1 MPDRQLNI
9 NININCIAYS
19 PAEIL
24 IIIPALNLS
33 LIMRCLNC
41 RLDGISQS
49 TQICPRCGVHL
60 PSLLRDLLP
69 AGTLLRGG
77 DYQIDYALGRGGFGV
92 TYRAAHTRLEKL
104 VAIKEF
110 YPQEQAFREG
120 TTGRLTVPTTSE
132 EAYQR
137 GLQRFEKEGRTL
149 AKLNHPNVV
158 QVIDFFHEQ
167 GTAYLVMELL
177 AGVTLR
183 DELDS
188 QPDKKL
194 TIPRVKTITTALV
207 NALSAVHQQ
216 EIYHLDLKPDNVIIT
231 EEGRIVLVDFGA
243 SRQHLDMNPTRKST
257 YAFTEAYAAPE
268 VIAGREVGA
277 ESDLFELGMILHEM
291 LTGTLPP
298 SALNRLMKDEW
309 FPDKLDEPWQGM
321 VIAALQLQAY
331 FRPKNIQQWWA
342 TASQFEQR
350 QQQNQQQPL
359 QQAGEQ
365 QVATVP
371 LLQKDSPKFSRTIP
385 IVAIGVSA
393 LSLGLLMVTNAI
405 NGNSTSQPTPT
416 ASTISNSAT
425 SSTNPTPELTPNSRN
440 LDTTS
445 NIAPIPTFTPT
456 TLTSPPPTITP
467 LTTFSPLPKLPTI
480 NSQPLQLSAGN
491 YVNRGLIKHNKKD
504 YQGAIDDYNQ
514 ALILNPNYSLA
525 LYNRGVALD
534 DTGDKQGAIT
544 DYTKAIQTNRNWG
557 SRNRA
562 DAYYNRGIIY
572 KQLGNKQLALS
583 DFNQA
588 ITVNPKFTNAYII
601 RGNTHKELGDKHAA
615 LKDYNQAVNLDSN
628 NVLAY
633 YNRGLIHYL
642 LGNNRDAIDD
652 YSQTIRLNSEYTDA
666 YYNRGLAQSKIGN
679 KASALADFRK
689 SAQLYQQAGN
699 TVFYQDARDR
709 IKELE

>member
-1 MPDRQLNI
+1 
-9 NININCIAYS
+9 
-19 PAEIL
+19 
-24 IIIPALNLS
+24 
-33 LIMRCLNC
+33 MRCLNC
-41 RLDGISQS
+41 RLDGIPQS

-69 AGTLLRGG
+69 PGTLLRGG
-77 DYQIDYALGRGGFGV
+77 DYQIDYPLGRGGFGV

-207 NALSAVHQQ
+207 NALNAVHQQ

-231 EEGRIVLVDFGA
+231 GEGRIVLVDFGA

-321 VIAALQLQAY
+321 VIAALQLQAN
-331 FRPKNIQQWWA
+331 FRPKNVQQWWA

-350 QQQNQQQPL
+350 QPQNQQKPL
-359 QQAGEQ
+359 QQAGVQQ

-371 LLQKDSPKFSRTIP
+371 LLQKDSPKFSGAIP

-405 NGNSTSQPTPT
+405 NSNSTSQPTPT
-416 ASTISNSAT
+416 ASTISNSTTSSAT
-425 SSTNPTPELTPNSRN
+425 SPTPELTPN
-440 LDTTS
+440 
-445 NIAPIPTFTPT
+445 IAPIPIPTFTPN
-456 TLTSPPPTITP
+456 TLTLPPLPTATP
-467 LTTFSPLPKLPTI
+467 ATTFAPLPTFPTN

-491 YVNRGLIKHNKKD
+491 YVNRGLSKHNKKD

-514 ALILNPNYSLA
+514 ALILKPNYSLA

-534 DTGDKQGAIT
+534 DTGDKQGAIA
-544 DYTKAIQTNRNWG
+544 DYTKAIQTNKDWG
-557 SRNRA
+557 SRNLA
-562 DAYYNRGIIY
+562 DAYYNRGIIR
-572 KQLGNKQLALS
+572 KQLGNKLLALS

-588 ITVNPKFTNAYII
+588 IIVNPKFTNAYII
-601 RGNTHKELGDKHAA
+601 RGNTHKELGNKQTA
-615 LKDYNQAVNLDSN
+615 LKDYHQAVNLDSN
-628 NVLAY
+628 SVLAY

-652 YSQTIRLNSEYTDA
+652 YSQTIRLNSQYTDA
-666 YYNRGLAQSKIGN
+666 YYNRGLAHSKIGN
-679 KASALADFRK
+679 KADALADFRK

-699 TVFYQDARDR
+699 TLFYQDARDR